1 MSQQSTG
8 VAYGE
13 GAVGRRLERRWVR
26 LGDRLPAVSSIVYAE
41 SLAAVVAAEHPR
53 RIRDGIPGQISER
66 QFGSIVASQCR
77 VRSTDGRL
85 PGKGKA
91 GGATHGN
98 SENAPPDRRYRND
111 AEKLNHK
118 QTKDH

>member
-1 MSQQSTG
+1 MTRHWLADQ
-8 VAYGE
+8 
-13 GAVGRRLERRWVR
+13 
-26 LGDRLPAVSSIVYAE
+26 LPAVCCVVYAE
-41 SLAAVVAAEHPR
+41 PFAAVVAAEHPGQ
-53 RIRDGIPGQISER
+53 IDDGIPGQISER

-118 QTKDH
+118 QAKGHQ